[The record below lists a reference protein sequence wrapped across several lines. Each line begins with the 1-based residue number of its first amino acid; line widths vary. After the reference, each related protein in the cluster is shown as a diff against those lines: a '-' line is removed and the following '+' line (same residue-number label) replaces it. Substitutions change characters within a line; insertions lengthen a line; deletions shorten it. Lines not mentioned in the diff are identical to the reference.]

1 MLLGDPKIVEM
12 TRMKENPEEYNIEED
27 LEDMKEFLDPEKIVC
42 PNCKSLVDL
51 SSEKC
56 PVCKHEMKPKE
67 EDDFANKLKATMW
80 APGKDRGVPIG
91 KDIPPPPPPDFP
103 VLEKLAEEAGIDD
116 EEQMTF
122 EIRRGD
128 SDYGIAYIDM
138 WAYLADILKHYPQRV
153 PSEAFL
159 RTAKLGFLLRG
170 AISIVLVLFGISF
183 FVIAALFSTSGF
195 GVLAFLFLGSILI
208 LIGGNLGFDLLIYRR
223 RRRPLPSKTHLG
235 ETPLSFTQRLL
246 RPGDSVG
253 KTVSIFVV
261 IAGGLSYV
269 LLPILSE
276 ERILVFVGMAVGAVL
291 IVLGV
296 SCAHNAF
303 FYTEA
308 SIRKAEREEKFEAV
322 VETLREE
329 APREKEFEW
338 ACPVCATPLAEDIR
352 VCPECGVEFE
362 D

>member
-1 MLLGDPKIVEM
+1 MN
-12 TRMKENPEEYNIEED
+12 RMKKNPEEYSIEED
-27 LEDMKEFLDPEKIVC
+27 LEDMKEFLDPEKVVC

-56 PVCKHEMKPKE
+56 PVCKNKMKSKE
-67 EDDFANKLKATMW
+67 GDDFANKLKATMW
-80 APGKDRGVPIG
+80 APGMDRGVPIG
-91 KDIPPPPPPDFP
+91 KDLPPPPPPDFP
-103 VLEKLAEEAGIDD
+103 ILEELIEEAGIEPEGPLPPIPEDS
-116 EEQMTF
+116 EEVRI
-122 EIRRGD
+122 ESRKL
-128 SDYGIAYIDM
+128 IDVV
-138 WAYLADILKHYPQRV
+138 KTGE
-153 PSEAFL
+153 SL
-159 RTAKLGFLLRG
+159 RA
-170 AISIVLVLFGISF
+170 AISLVLVLFGMVF
-183 FVIAALFSTSGF
+183 YVITALFSASGF
-195 GVLAFLFLGSILI
+195 GVLAFLFLGSVLI
-208 LIGGNLGFDLLIYRR
+208 LIGGNLGFDLVLDRKRR
-223 RRRPLPSKTHLG
+223 RSLSSKTRLG
-235 ETPLSFTQRLL
+235 GTPTSFTQRLL

-296 SCAHNAF
+296 SFAHNAF

-308 SIRKAEREEKFEAV
+308 SIRKAEREEEFEAV

-329 APREKEFEW
+329 APRKKEFEW